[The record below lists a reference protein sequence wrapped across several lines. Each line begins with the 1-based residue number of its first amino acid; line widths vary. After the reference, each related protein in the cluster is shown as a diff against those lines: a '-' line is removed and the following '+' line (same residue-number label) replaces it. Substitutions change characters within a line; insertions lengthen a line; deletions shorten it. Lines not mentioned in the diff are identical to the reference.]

1 MHRTGIF
8 LHICTMKKLR
18 IVFMGTP
25 EFATASLERIIDTG
39 YKVAGVVTSPDK
51 PAGRGRKVSESPVKK
66 LAQSHD
72 LKVLQPTNLKSPE
85 FIEKFRALKANLG
98 VVVAFRMLPEVIW
111 SMPEYGTFNLH
122 ASLLPDYRGAAPI
135 QHVIMNGEKETG
147 VTTFF
152 LRNEIDTG
160 DVILRKKVEI
170 GDSETAG
177 DLHDKLMVTGAELVA
192 GTLSAIGSDN
202 LRLKK
207 QSDLIDTGQT
217 LHVAPKI
224 YKDDCRI
231 DWNNPGVKV
240 YNKIR
245 ALSPSPGAFTH
256 LIKPDGKSHKVK
268 IYKSKYK
275 KSDSKCNPGKISITQ
290 KNEFLIDCSDGKI
303 SIIEIQL
310 EGKKRIGAKDFLNG
324 FPISDDWFSK

>member
-1 MHRTGIF
+1 
-8 LHICTMKKLR
+8 
-18 IVFMGTP
+18 MGTP
-25 EFATASLERIIDTG
+25 EFAAASLERIIDAG
-39 YKVAGVVTSPDK
+39 YEVAGVVTSPDK
-51 PAGRGRKVSESPVKK
+51 PAGRGRNVSESPVKK
-66 LAQSHD
+66 LAQSRD

-177 DLHDKLMVTGAELVA
+177 ELHDKLMLTGADLVA
-192 GTLSAIGSDN
+192 ETLSAIGLDS
-202 LRLKK
+202 LQLKK
-207 QSDLIDTGQT
+207 QSDLIDSGQI

-231 DWNNPGVKV
+231 DWNNPAVKI

-256 LIKPDGKSHKVK
+256 LIEPNGKSHKVK

-275 KSDSKCNPGKISITQ
+275 KNGGKYNSGKISISN
-290 KNEFLIDCSDGKI
+290 KDEFLIDCSDGKI

-310 EGKKRIGAKDFLNG
+310 EGKRRIAVRDFLNG
-324 FPISDDWFSK
+324 FPIDDDWYAK